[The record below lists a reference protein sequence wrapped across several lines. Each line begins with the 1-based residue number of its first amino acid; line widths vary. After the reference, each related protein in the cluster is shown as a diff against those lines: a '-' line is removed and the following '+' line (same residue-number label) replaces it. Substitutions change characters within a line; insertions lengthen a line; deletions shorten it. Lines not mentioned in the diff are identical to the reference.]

1 MFKKTALTAKII
13 QLKTVITF
21 IFKTSITPQE
31 LATFK
36 RKIFIMLLA
45 KHCHFIGLF

>member
-13 QLKTVITF
+13 QFKTVIT
-21 IFKTSITPQE
+21 FKTSITPQE

-45 KHCHFIGLF
+45 KLCHFIGLF